1 MVRLK
6 TEHHAICVTQ
16 ENLPTTNIYTHI
28 DFNHSDLESRNGR
41 NTLQYIKRN
50 QNNYVQKQKQWN
62 LLYVLFFLSV
72 LRYEIWR
79 EKSDCFGSNKV
90 LIHKEQ
96 KEKLRSS

>member
-41 NTLQYIKRN
+41 N
-50 QNNYVQKQKQWN
+50 NYVQKQKQWN
-62 LLYVLFFLSV
+62 LLY
-72 LRYEIWR
+72 
-79 EKSDCFGSNKV
+79 DCFGSNKV